1 MRSTNCDVLIV
12 AGGTGGCAA
21 ALAATALGVKVVMT
35 EPYPWIGGQ
44 LTSQAVPPDEHPW
57 IEHFG
62 CTVRYREYRNRVRAL
77 YRMRPLTDEAAAD
90 PYLNPGGG
98 WVSKLCHEPLVGWES
113 LQEMLAPGISRR
125 LLEIRIP
132 YVPESAEV
140 RGDEV
145 ISVTVRNTETG
156 EMERIEA
163 RYFLDATELGDLL
176 PLTGTEYVT
185 GAESKRD
192 TGEPNAVEGDPE
204 PDNVQGL
211 TWCMALGYD
220 PDGDH
225 TIEKPAQY
233 DFWRAYKPDFWPDN
247 LLSFKMLDVRTLQPR
262 EFPLFGNDRFNLFE
276 YRQIV
281 DPAIYSGNT
290 PEAATIANWPQNDF
304 YDGNVI
310 DEPEGVASERL
321 EAARQLSLS
330 VLYWLQ
336 TEAGFPGLRLRPD
349 LTGTSDGLAQAPY
362 IRESRR
368 IRAKFTVLEQHVA
381 AYTNEG
387 RDRAQEFPDSVGV
400 GAYRLDLHPSTSG
413 ANTIDTS
420 TLPFQIPLGSL
431 IPVRMRNLIP
441 ACKNLGVTHLTN
453 GCYRLHPIE
462 WNIGESAGLLAGYCL
477 RQGSSP
483 MEVLNEPT
491 PFQDLCVRQGIEI
504 EWPTLGPL

>member
-1 MRSTNCDVLIV
+1 MRVATCDVLIV
-12 AGGTGGCAA
+12 GGGTGGCAA
-21 ALAATALGVKVVMT
+21 AMAATSLGMKVILT
-35 EPYPWIGGQ
+35 EPYPWVGGQ

-62 CTVRYREYRNRVRAL
+62 CTARYREYRNRVRAI
-77 YRMRPLTDEAAAD
+77 YRMRSLTDAAVAD
-90 PYLNPGGG
+90 PFLNPGGG

-113 LQEMLAPGISRR
+113 LQEMLAPAISRR
-125 LLEIRIP
+125 QLEIRIP

-140 RGDEV
+140 KGDDV
-145 ISVTVRNTETG
+145 LSVTIRSTESG
-156 EMERIEA
+156 DLERIEA
-163 RYFLDATELGDLL
+163 RFFLDATELGDLL

-185 GAESKRD
+185 GAESKRETD
-192 TGEPNAVEGDPE
+192 EPNAVEGDPQPE
-204 PDNVQGL
+204 NVQGL
-211 TWCMALGYD
+211 TWCMALSYD
-220 PDGDH
+220 PNGNH
-225 TIEKPAQY
+225 TIDKPDQY
-233 DFWRAYKPDFWPDN
+233 DYWRAYRPSFWPDN
-247 LLSFKMLDVRTLQPR
+247 LLSFRMLDVRTLEPR
-262 EFPLFGNDRFNLFE
+262 DFPMFGNDRFNLFE

-281 DPAIYSGNT
+281 DPEIYFGNA
-290 PEAATIANWPQNDF
+290 PEPATIANWPQNDY
-304 YDGNVI
+304 YDGNII
-310 DEPEGVASERL
+310 DQEADVMKQRL
-321 EAARQLSLS
+321 ESSRQLSLS
-330 VLYWLQ
+330 LLYWLQ

-431 IPVRMRNLIP
+431 VPVRMRNLIP

-462 WNIGESAGLLAGYCL
+462 WNIGESAGLLAGHCVRESLSPETVL
-477 RQGSSP
+477 RHP
-483 MEVLNEPT
+483 RN
-491 PFQDLCVRQGIEI
+491 FQDLCVKQGIEI
-504 EWPTLGPL
+504 EWPRLEAL

>member
-1 MRSTNCDVLIV
+1 MRSTTCDVLIV
-12 AGGTGGCAA
+12 GGGTGGCAA
-21 ALAATALGVKVVMT
+21 AMAATSLGMKVVMT

-62 CTVRYREYRNRVRAL
+62 CTARYREYRNRVRAL
-77 YRMRPLTDEAAAD
+77 YRMRPLTEEAAAD
-90 PYLNPGGG
+90 PFLNPGGG
-98 WVSKLCHEPLVGWES
+98 WVSKLCHEPLVGWDA
-113 LQEMLAPGISRR
+113 LQEMLAPAISRR

-132 YVPESAEV
+132 CVPESAEV

-145 ISVTVRNTETG
+145 LSVTVRNTESG

-163 RYFLDATELGDLL
+163 KYFLDATELGELL

-192 TGEPNAVEGDPE
+192 TGEPNAVDGDPE

-225 TIEKPAQY
+225 TIEKSAQY
-233 DFWRAYKPDFWPDN
+233 DLWRAYKPDFWPDN

-262 EFPLFGNDRFNLFE
+262 EFPMFGNDRFNLFE

-281 DPAIYSGNT
+281 DPSIYAGNA
-290 PEAATIANWPQNDF
+290 PEAATIANWPQNDY
-304 YDGNVI
+304 YDGNII
-310 DEPEGVASERL
+310 DEPEGVATERL
-321 EAARQLSLS
+321 GAARQLSLS

-336 TEAGFPGLRLRPD
+336 TEAGYPGLRLRPD
-349 LTGTSDGLAQAPY
+349 LAGTADGLAQAPY

-381 AYTNEG
+381 AYTNER

-431 IPVRMRNLIP
+431 VPVRMRNLIP

-462 WNIGESAGLLAGYCL
+462 WNIGESAGLLAGFCV

-483 MEVLNEPT
+483 TEVLNEPT